1 MKNQNIG
8 HCRAFLSA
16 VSSLEKTKVAET
28 PDTHIRGWKQAFTL
42 IELLVVVLIIGIL
55 TAIAIPQYQTAVQ
68 KSRYATLMP
77 LAKSVKNAEEAILMS
92 NGQYSSKLEDLSITL
107 PGTVNNNKVTN
118 SDGTVLEVT
127 ATDSHNY
134 VKAKKNDLNN
144 YVMYFA
150 KSTNFPNEIHCEA
163 LKDNKIAK
171 QVCLSY
177 GPTSTT
183 PITGT
188 DSNYD
193 TYVLEG
199 SGSGTGS
206 GVSSSSTRSWAD
218 WSVASWDCSNGWS
231 CSGYDEYGNVIVYA
245 DDCGDTY
252 ESCRSKDFY
261 NRIYLFDENGHRL
274 GFRACTT
281 QNADG
286 SCSSYEDWASD
297 FVYGDDGMRTELHCS
312 SVQSDGTCTGYE
324 SADTLLSVGTYEGY
338 NNEEEYYLD
347 QRGECSVFDATGCQQ
362 YSRLFEEES
371 CFGGV
376 YRECLEISGTTCL
389 QWSDVTDNH
398 C

>member
-1 MKNQNIG
+1 M
-8 HCRAFLSA
+8 SA
-16 VSSLEKTKVAET
+16 VSSLEKVQAVET
-28 PDTHIRGWKQAFTL
+28 SDTHIRGWKQAFTL
-42 IELLVVVLIIGIL
+42 IELLIVVLIIGIL

-107 PGTVNNNKVTN
+107 PGTVDNNKVTN

-150 KSTNFPNEIHCEA
+150 KSTNFPEA
-163 LKDNKIAK
+163 LKDNKVAK

-193 TYVLEG
+193 TYILEG

-206 GVSSSSTRSWAD
+206 GAASSGYN
-218 WSVASWDCSNGWS
+218 WDCSDGESCYAYDENGRTIATIYDCWDTNVTDFSTCGGATYNTYDANGRQISECS
-231 CSGYDEYGNVIVYA
+231 CYGPSASGTCDSCEESWTAGYDESGDQLYKWWGTSGGWIKVNTDNLTLVGESLMNPHTSYRMDCNVVVEDTCNSVWVDPYPWA
-245 DDCGDTY
+245 DNPDEGCIYDC
-252 ESCRSKDFY
+252 EIKK
-261 NRIYLFDENGHRL
+261 
-274 GFRACTT
+274 
-281 QNADG
+281 
-286 SCSSYEDWASD
+286 
-297 FVYGDDGMRTELHCS
+297 
-312 SVQSDGTCTGYE
+312 DGT
-324 SADTLLSVGTYEGY
+324 GTC
-338 NNEEEYYLD
+338 NL
-347 QRGECSVFDATGCQQ
+347 
-362 YSRLFEEES
+362 
-371 CFGGV
+371 
-376 YRECLEISGTTCL
+376 REC
-389 QWSDVTDNH
+389 V
-398 C
+398 